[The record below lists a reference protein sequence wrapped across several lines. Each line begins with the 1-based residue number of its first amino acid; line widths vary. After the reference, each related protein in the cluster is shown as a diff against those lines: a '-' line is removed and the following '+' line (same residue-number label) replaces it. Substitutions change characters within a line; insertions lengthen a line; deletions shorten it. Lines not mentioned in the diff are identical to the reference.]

1 VANSIGPEGRR
12 QNSGNP
18 TLILLVFGI
27 IFAVAVSLREA
38 FYPFIIAFLIA
49 YFFDPLLD
57 WMEEKKIPRTAATL
71 IVLTGFFL
79 IMFAAGFMLYPV
91 IERQVL
97 AGIAQLPEYADAGR
111 EKVAPLLDKFSSMD
125 SERSRELVASVMEK
139 LGTLPVLILK
149 YIYGFV
155 MSAFSSLGGFVSSF
169 FNMFVIPVAAFY
181 FMRDIDVMKERMREL
196 IPERYREKVDSIYHD
211 INKTLSAFVRGQFT
225 VALVMAFFYSVGLY
239 VIGTPMGIFIG
250 ILAGFS
256 GIIPYLSLVTG
267 LIPALVLTWFQFG
280 FEWQMLA
287 VLGLFGAVQL
297 LEGFYLTPKIMGKSV
312 GLHPVAIMLALLV
325 GGFAF
330 GFVGIIIA
338 VPAAAVLKVF
348 WYHFDKYYRSSEY
361 YKSED
366 RKDRDGE

>member
-1 VANSIGPEGRR
+1 MAGPAGPKGEG
-12 QNSGNP
+12 QNSGN
-18 TLILLVFGI
+18 LAFFILVFGI
-27 IFAVAVSLREA
+27 ILAVALSLREA

-49 YFFDPLLD
+49 YFLDPLLD
-57 WMEEKKIPRTAATL
+57 RMEEKISRTTATV
-71 IVLTGFFL
+71 IVLAGFFFIL
-79 IMFAAGFMLYPV
+79 FAAAFMLYPV
-91 IERQVL
+91 IEREVL
-97 AGIAQLPEYADAGR
+97 AGIAQLPKYAAEGK
-111 EKVAPLLDKFSSMD
+111 EKIAPFIEKLSLMD
-125 SERSRELVASVMEK
+125 SDRSRELVASAMEK

-155 MSAFSSLGGFVSSF
+155 LAAFSSLGGFVSSF

-181 FMRDIDVMKERMREL
+181 FMRDIDVMKDKIREL
-196 IPERYREKVDSIYHD
+196 IPARYREKVDTVWAD

-225 VALVMAFFYSVGLY
+225 VALVMAFCYSVGLY
-239 VIGTPMGIFIG
+239 FIGTPMGLFVG

-256 GIIPYLSLVTG
+256 SIIPYLALVTG
-267 LIPALVLTWFQFG
+267 LIPALALTWFQFS
-280 FEWQMLA
+280 FDWQLLA

-312 GLHPVAIMLALLV
+312 GLHPVGIMLALLI

-338 VPAAAVLKVF
+338 VPTAAVLKVL

-361 YKSED
+361 YSGGN
-366 RKDRDGE
+366 RKGKDGE